1 MTIDYV
7 TLTNTIKA
15 LSEVGKVKL
24 IDKLLDNLAHNEI
37 PKSEKQ
43 QKKKNNAT
51 NKYVVDLNDAEIDE
65 IIEVLQEIQ
74 LQFVGEDGDGNDQQY
89 YYYLELIDR
98 WV

>member
-15 LSEVGKVKL
+15 LSEAGKVKL
-24 IDKLLDNLAHNEI
+24 MDKLLDNLAHNEI
-37 PKSEKQ
+37 PKSEKK
-43 QKKKNNAT
+43 QKKKDIAASNYA
-51 NKYVVDLNDAEIDE
+51 VDLNDMEVDE

-74 LQFVGEDGDGNDQQY
+74 LQFVGEDGDGNDQEY

>member
-51 NKYVVDLNDAEIDE
+51 NKYAVDLNDTEVDE

-74 LQFVGEDGDGNDQQY
+74 LQFVGEDGDGNDQEY

>member
-1 MTIDYV
+1 MTIDYLS
-7 TLTNTIKA
+7 LTNTIKA
-15 LSEVGKVKL
+15 LSESEKVKL
-24 IDKLLDNLAHNEI
+24 IDKLLDILQHNEI

-43 QKKKNNAT
+43 KKKKDIT
-51 NKYVVDLNDAEIDE
+51 TSHFTIDLSDAEVDE

-74 LQFVGEDGDGNDQQY
+74 LKFVGEDGDGNDQEY